1 MCTEVP
7 VGSYGNQALNY
18 HRFFCSLTY
27 TVKFQQDKDFVIGY
41 KLSYWWWLL
50 DKWTLW
56 SAVLRGVCWSMI
68 DCRGWSLSRVPGVPA
83 WICHFHLPTFQHAMS
98 CHEVFMG
105 AESAAIPERS
115 SKQGCVTLT
124 DLCVGLGYCID
135 ILLRSGVPLNA
146 TESVPTLQSPMDILS
161 HMKKIT
167 ARNKCKSHHFRCR
180 SIRSK

>member
-18 HRFFCSLTY
+18 LRFFCSLTY

-50 DKWTLW
+50 HKWTLW

-68 DCRGWSLSRVPGVPA
+68 DCRGWSLSRVPRVPA
-83 WICHFHLPTFQHAMS
+83 WICHFHLPTLQHAVS

-115 SKQGCVTLT
+115 SKQGCVTHWL
-124 DLCVGLGYCID
+124 V
-135 ILLRSGVPLNA
+135 
-146 TESVPTLQSPMDILS
+146 
-161 HMKKIT
+161 
-167 ARNKCKSHHFRCR
+167 CR
-180 SIRSK
+180 SWLLHRHFASFWCSAEHNRISTYTSESYGYFITYEENYC